1 MGLRCLLRSWRKLH
15 GEVGRIFNP
24 FWIQLIPIENPK
36 SEDLKALLQQV
47 IALDQHRIL
56 SRLRS
61 RHAERTRKTA
71 GKQALIA
78 QLNQVICD
86 KSIKARLG
94 FAKSRLTTVRE
105 GAQALQVLFTRL
117 ESILD
122 PRAKE
127 VEVQKVLGEI
137 VKEAYE
143 FTRENDLSIALQNFS
158 GNPSLKN
165 HLPEAIGKLARY
177 YSAAFELVC
186 AARDKRCRVFQN
198 IEVEPFEIPTPTY
211 IQRSF
216 EKVHAEIQLL
226 FYYELYPDRPRPRII
241 CSSKSACYLCN
252 LFFRFHGGFHVPRT
266 HGRIYEKWIL
276 PDWLDVPVERW
287 PGLSIILTRLKAT
300 LENKI
305 QRASRSK
312 RYLHPNESFL
322 PPVAH
327 WPSSSALSRNRLST
341 APASTSTIRPQSPL
355 IHKEKR
361 HSRLS
366 LRKEMPLTPPRTPLD
381 LPHDNQVSRSDGE
394 HIVAPAA
401 VSLANT
407 CGEDI
412 LALDAISLVTVRYGE
427 LPYRQS
433 ITATAPLL
441 YVQLDGLSLTLE
453 FVQVFSGQLSI
464 ARAEDA
470 AMWSKG
476 HQVVD
481 IGDIPTTTELQL
493 NCSDNS
499 NELTIQ
505 LQNDQKGIVCF
516 RFVWEGSRC
525 PL

>member
-1 MGLRCLLRSWRKLH
+1 
-15 GEVGRIFNP
+15 
-24 FWIQLIPIENPK
+24 
-36 SEDLKALLQQV
+36 
-47 IALDQHRIL
+47 
-56 SRLRS
+56 
-61 RHAERTRKTA
+61 
-71 GKQALIA
+71 
-78 QLNQVICD
+78 
-86 KSIKARLG
+86 
-94 FAKSRLTTVRE
+94 
-105 GAQALQVLFTRL
+105 LFTRL

-122 PRAKE
+122 PHVEE

-143 FTRENDLSIALQNFS
+143 FTRKNDLSKALQNFS

-186 AARDKRCRVFQN
+186 AARDKKCRVFQY

-266 HGRIYEKWIL
+266 HGRLYEKWIL
-276 PDWLDVPVERW
+276 PDWLDVPVERRKEL
-287 PGLSIILTRLKAT
+287 GIILTRLKAT

-322 PPVAH
+322 PSFAH

-355 IHKEKR
+355 IHKER
-361 HSRLS
+361 QHSRLS
-366 LRKEMPLTPPRTPLD
+366 LRTEIPLTPPRIPLEP
-381 LPHDNQVSRSDGE
+381 PHDAHISRSDGE
-394 HIVAPAA
+394 HIVSPAA
-401 VSLANT
+401 MALANT

-412 LALDAISLVTVRYGE
+412 PAPDAMSLVTVRYCE

-433 ITATAPLL
+433 ITATTPLL
-441 YVQLDGLSLTLE
+441 YVQLDRLSLTLE
-453 FVQVFSGQLSI
+453 FFKVFSGQLSI

-470 AMWSKG
+470 AMCSKG
-476 HQVVD
+476 YQVVD
-481 IGDIPTTTELQL
+481 IRDIPTTTELQL
-493 NCSDNS
+493 NCLDSS

-516 RFVWEGSRC
+516 TFVWREAGGLYRDG
-525 PL
+525 

>member
-1 MGLRCLLRSWRKLH
+1 
-15 GEVGRIFNP
+15 
-24 FWIQLIPIENPK
+24 
-36 SEDLKALLQQV
+36 
-47 IALDQHRIL
+47 L

-61 RHAERTRKTA
+61 QHAERTRKTV
-71 GKQALIA
+71 GKQALIT
-78 QLNQVICD
+78 QLNQAIHD
-86 KSIKARLG
+86 KSVEAKSG
-94 FAKSRLTTVRE
+94 FTKSRLTTVRE

-122 PRAKE
+122 PHAEE

-143 FTRENDLSIALQNFS
+143 FTKENDLSITLQNFS

-186 AARDKRCRVFQN
+186 AARDKKCRVFQN

-252 LFFRFHGGFHVPRT
+252 LFFRFHGDFHVPRT
-266 HGRIYEKWIL
+266 HGRLYEKWIL
-276 PDWLDVPVERW
+276 PDWLDVPMERRQ
-287 PGLSIILTRLKAT
+287 GLGIILTRLKAT

-305 QRASRSK
+305 QRTSRSK

-322 PPVAH
+322 PPFAH
-327 WPSSSALSRNRLST
+327 WPSSSSLSRSQLSA

-366 LRKEMPLTPPRTPLD
+366 PRTELPLAPPRTPLEP
-381 LPHDNQVSRSDGE
+381 PHDTQVSRSNGE

-412 LALDAISLVTVRYGE
+412 PAPDAMSLVTVRYGE
-427 LPYRQS
+427 LPYCQS
-433 ITATAPLL
+433 ITATTPLL
-441 YVQLDGLSLTLE
+441 YVQLDRLSLTLE

-464 ARAEDA
+464 TQAEDA
-470 AMWSKG
+470 TMWNEG
-476 HQVVD
+476 YQVVD
-481 IGDIPTTTELQL
+481 IRDIPTTTELQL
-493 NCSDNS
+493 NCSDSS

-516 RFVWEGSRC
+516 TFVWREAGGLYRDG
-525 PL
+525 